1 MRYGILRYL
10 FVFFPVLLVYSCV
23 SSSKTYAEELGS
35 VQQKLPEQTVPNLT
49 AITAHRI
56 QSPIRLD
63 GLSNEEAWEGS
74 KPFPVVMQ
82 VPHFG
87 TEPSERTEILIAYD
101 DEYLYVAGRCFDRE
115 SNAIHATTFKRDDDD
130 ESSDSFGISIDTF
143 NDNEN
148 ALAFITT
155 PTGSRTDMTVFNDAL
170 GGINSTWNTFWDVA
184 VKRTGE
190 GWFAEM
196 RIPFSSLRFQD
207 NNGRI
212 VMSFTAFRWIARKD
226 ERIVF
231 PAIPEKWGSFS
242 HMKPSKAQEF
252 LFEGIHSRKPLYIT
266 PYALAGNGRSYDL
279 NDTGTA
285 YKHNDEPEYE
295 AGIDVKYGLT
305 SNLTLDVSANTDF
318 AQVEADDQRV
328 NLTRYSLFFPE
339 KRLFFLERSSNFN
352 YNFYGSS
359 SLFYTRSI
367 GIYNGRS
374 VPIYGGARVVG
385 RLGRWDVGLLNM
397 QTEKIEDLPSEN
409 FGVLRLRRQVFNP
422 YSYFGGIITSRKGTD
437 ETYNTAYGLDGI
449 FRIFG
454 DDYLKLNWAQ
464 TFENDADNDPLSL
477 DPTKIRAHWER
488 YRYTGWAYGLNYSR
502 SGATYNPG
510 MGFEQHPNATTF
522 VHFLR
527 YGFEPGKQSGFL
539 RHVPHE
545 DLFLYMRNDDN
556 TLEYFKMR
564 AGWDVNMK
572 SGYHYAFSAVCNVE
586 DLRDP
591 LNFSENAWVPEGN
604 YTFYSINGNLST
616 PGGRLLR
623 IDTSI
628 DAGNF
633 YDGWQLSPGISAS
646 KNLTSHLELGGT
658 YQLNRVEF
666 PDRDQQFT
674 AHIGRL
680 RVLAMLSVK
689 YTLSAFV
696 QYNSDADK
704 IITNFRLRYN
714 PREGNDLYLVYD
726 EGLNTDRY
734 REYPVLP
741 VTGNRTVMLKYSYMF
756 NL

>member
-1 MRYGILRYL
+1 MNNGVLRY
-10 FVFFPVLLVYSCV
+10 VSIFFPVFLIYSCA
-23 SSSKTYAEELGS
+23 SSYKTYAEEQDNVPIIRS
-35 VQQKLPEQTVPNLT
+35 EKTVSNRT
-49 AITAHRI
+49 SITAHRVE
-56 QSPIRLD
+56 SPIRLD

-74 KPFPVVMQ
+74 EPFPVVMQ

-87 TEPSERTEILIAYD
+87 AEPSERTEILIAYD
-101 DEYLYVAGRCFDRE
+101 DEYLYVAGRCFDSE
-115 SNAIHATTFKRDDDD
+115 PDAIHATTFKRDDND

-155 PTGSRTDMTVFNDAL
+155 PTGSRTDMTIFNDAL

-190 GWFAEM
+190 GWFVEM
-196 RIPFSSLRFQD
+196 RIPFSSLRFQEKT
-207 NNGRI
+207 GRVI
-212 VMSFTAFRWIARKD
+212 MSFTAFRWIARKD

-231 PAIPEKWGSFS
+231 PAIPEKWGSSS

-252 LFEGIHSRKPLYIT
+252 LFDGIHSHKPLYIT
-266 PYALAGNGRSYDL
+266 PYALAGVGRSYDL

-285 YKHNDEPEYE
+285 YRHNEKTEHE

-305 SNLTLDVSANTDF
+305 SNLTLDVSVNTDF
-318 AQVEADDQRV
+318 AQVEADDQQI
-328 NLTRYSLFFPE
+328 NLTRYSLFYPE

-385 RLGRWDVGLLNM
+385 RVGRWDVGLLNM
-397 QTEKIEDLPSEN
+397 QTGKIEDLPSEN
-409 FGVLRLRRQVFNP
+409 FAVLRLRRQVINP
-422 YSYFGGIITSRKGTD
+422 YSYFGGIITSRTGTD
-437 ETYNTAYGLDGI
+437 GTYNTAYGMDGI
-449 FRIFG
+449 FRVFG

-464 TFENDADNDPLSL
+464 TFDNDADNNPLSL
-477 DPTKIRAHWER
+477 EPSKVRAHWER

-502 SGATYNPG
+502 SGAEYNPG
-510 MGFEQHPNATTF
+510 MGFEQHPNATTI

-539 RHVPHE
+539 LHIPYE
-545 DLFLYMRNDDN
+545 DFFLYIRNSDN

-564 AGWDVNMK
+564 AGWVVTMK
-572 SGYHYAFSAVCNVE
+572 SGYNYSLNAVSNVE
-586 DLRDP
+586 DLREP
-591 LNFSENAWVPEGN
+591 LSFSENAWVPKGS
-604 YTFYSINGNLST
+604 YTFYSINCDFST

-623 IDTSI
+623 LDTSI
-628 DAGNF
+628 NAGNF
-633 YDGWQLSPGISAS
+633 YDGWRLSPEISAS
-646 KNLTSHLELGGT
+646 RNLSSHLELSGT

-666 PDRDQQFT
+666 PERNQQFT

-680 RVLAMLSVK
+680 RVLAMLNVR
-689 YTLSAFV
+689 YTLTAFI
-696 QYNSDADK
+696 QYNSAADK
-704 IITNFRLRYN
+704 VITNLRLRYN

-734 REYPVLP
+734 REEPVLP
-741 VTGNRTVMLKYSYMF
+741 VTGSRTVMLKYSYMF